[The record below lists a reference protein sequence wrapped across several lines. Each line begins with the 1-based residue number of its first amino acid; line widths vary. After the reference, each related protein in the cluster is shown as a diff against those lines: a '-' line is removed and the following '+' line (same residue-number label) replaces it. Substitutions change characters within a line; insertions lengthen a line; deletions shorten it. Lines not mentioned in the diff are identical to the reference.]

1 VAETQTQGDQQP
13 EAVLRRASGR
23 VPAIVVLLFGL
34 AVIGAATANFLPNF
48 DRFSLPNLSLPNL
61 SWPDLSWPNFDRF
74 AAQSPHET
82 ASVPI
87 PAPAVS
93 ATPKDTQLSQQNA
106 AVLASLAQSSATQ
119 QADLKRISR
128 QLSQLTAQADA
139 QQQNAAVLVSLVQ
152 SSVTEEADL
161 KRISRQLSSLA
172 AQTDALQSA
181 VTPLTT
187 SSIPHSNTRA
197 AVVGTSRK
205 INSSLPKPVGPV
217 SVGGAP
223 LGPAPAPRSR
233 AG

>member
-1 VAETQTQGDQQP
+1 VAQIPRRGDKRP
-13 EAVLRRASGR
+13 EAVHRGASSR
-23 VPAIVVLLFGL
+23 VPAIVVFSFGL
-34 AVIGAATANFLPNF
+34 AVIGAAAANFLPNF
-48 DRFSLPNLSLPNL
+48 DRVALPNLSLPNI
-61 SWPDLSWPNFDRF
+61 SWPDFNRF

-87 PAPAVS
+87 PAPVAVS
-93 ATPKDTQLSQQNA
+93 ATPKDIQLSQQNA
-106 AVLASLAQSSATQ
+106 AVLVSLVQSSATQ

-128 QLSQLTAQADA
+128 QLSSLSAQADA

-152 SSVTEEADL
+152 SSVTQESDSR
-161 KRISRQLSSLA
+161 RISRQLSSLA
-172 AQTDALQSA
+172 AQMDALQNA

-197 AVVGTSRK
+197 RDVGTSRK
-205 INSSLPKPVGPV
+205 ITSSSLPKPVGPV

-223 LGPAPAPRSR
+223 LSPAPAPRSG